1 MPSAKAGMPDI
12 FQRRVIMDTERM
24 KNDNA
29 DCLSVSVNKAAV
41 MVGVSRRFLYDE
53 IKLGRLRSGKAGRR
67 RLIEVV
73 DLRAWLRSRVDEHM
87 NKSSAAPQSSARG
100 G

>member
-1 MPSAKAGMPDI
+1 MEVKMSN
-12 FQRRVIMDTERM
+12 ERIR
-24 KNDNA
+24 DESVEYI
-29 DCLSVSVNKAAV
+29 SVSVNKAAV

-73 DLRAWLRSRVDEHM
+73 DLRAWLRSRVDEEM
-87 NKSSAAPQSSARG
+87 KQPNTAVETLASG
-100 G
+100 E

>member
-1 MPSAKAGMPDI
+1 MSN
-12 FQRRVIMDTERM
+12 ERIR
-24 KNDNA
+24 DESVEYI
-29 DCLSVSVNKAAV
+29 SVSVNKAAV

-73 DLRAWLRSRVDEHM
+73 DLRAWLRSRVDEEM
-87 NKSSAAPQSSARG
+87 KQPNTAVETLASG
-100 G
+100 E

>member
-1 MPSAKAGMPDI
+1 MSN
-12 FQRRVIMDTERM
+12 ERIR
-24 KNDNA
+24 DESVEYI
-29 DCLSVSVNKAAV
+29 SVSVNKAAV

-73 DLRAWLRSRVDEHM
+73 DLRAWLRSRVDEEM
-87 NKSSAAPQSSARG
+87 KQPNTAVETLASG

>member
-1 MPSAKAGMPDI
+1 MSTQKL
-12 FQRRVIMDTERM
+12 
-24 KNDNA
+24 KNEDF
-29 DCLSVSVNKAAV
+29 DCLSVSVNKAAL

-73 DLRAWLRSRVDEHM
+73 HLQAWLRSRIDE
-87 NKSSAAPQSSARG
+87 
-100 G
+100 